1 MNVFQEKD
9 VGSVTEDFDKPEN
22 QNNEGKKDHWSN
34 EVSNA
39 KIDNA
44 ICIELLSV
52 LFLNSILLCLES

>member
-39 KIDNA
+39 KTNNA